1 MKIFHSLFTAIITVT
16 LAGSISAQESSAD
29 AGTTTAGKLV
39 TKEDSLSYALS
50 ILNYGSLIRQNIDP
64 DPDIF
69 ARAMKDYREGKQLMT
84 DIKAREFV
92 FAYVNEMQAR
102 QAELEREKNSE
113 YIAANEAFLVKNG
126 LRPEVKTTASGLQFE
141 IVKPGSGA
149 YPARESTVKVHYS
162 GKLIDGTE
170 FDSSIKRNTPA
181 EFPLS
186 GVISGWTEGLQ
197 LMQPGAKF
205 IFYIPEKLG
214 YGAQGA
220 GNVIKPFSTLIFEV
234 ELLEIV
240 K

>member
-1 MKIFHSLFTAIITVT
+1 M
-16 LAGSISAQESSAD
+16 SAQESSVIS
-29 AGTTTAGKLV
+29 GTATGKKLV

-50 ILNYGSLIRQNIDP
+50 ILNYGSLKRQNIDP
-64 DPDIF
+64 DPEIF
-69 ARAMKDYREGKQLMT
+69 ALAMKDYREGKQLMT
-84 DIKAREFV
+84 DEMARSIV
-92 FAYVNEMQAR
+92 MAYVNEMQAR
-102 QAELEREKNSE
+102 QAELEREKYRE
-113 YIAANEAFLVKNG
+113 YIAGNEAFLEKNG

-141 IVKPGSGA
+141 ILNPGSGA
-149 YPARESTVKVHYS
+149 YPTRQSTVKVHYT
-162 GKLIDGTE
+162 GRLIDGTE
-170 FDSSIKRNTPA
+170 FDSSIKRNAPA

-186 GVISGWTEGLQ
+186 GVIAGWTEGLQ
-197 LMQPGAKF
+197 LMQPGAKY